1 MTAEH
6 TSRCYCNCLACNA
19 GRYDGNGHTSCACL
33 DTAIAPPGGDRIEDG
48 MWVDVHGD
56 PTCWACRGEECWRCG
71 PHPEGCEHD
80 VTERHNGEHCR
91 DIPAPTSTSPA
102 GGAS

>member
-6 TSRCYCNCLACNA
+6 TSEFVV
-19 GRYDGNGHTSCACL
+19 
-33 DTAIAPPGGDRIEDG
+33 PPGGDRIEDG

-71 PHPEGCEHD
+71 PHPEGCDHD

-91 DIPAPTSTSPA
+91 DIPVATASTFTSTP
-102 GGAS
+102 GGEG